1 MNEKIL
7 KRTTLSCIIIFALM
21 IAVHAFEAIVLRTD
35 ETILGENFINKV
47 FGIVL
52 VFIVLKLLNWRAGD
66 IGFARRG
73 LVKNASLG
81 LLLAIPSFAVSYLIE
96 ILILKGQGQDVSL
109 GIFTSGFSLTG
120 NAEIHTGIGFILMC
134 IFFNIIN
141 VVMEEGTFRG
151 LFYHITGTDHSR
163 NKALM
168 FQALLFG
175 IWHIVTPLHN
185 LIDGDMNV
193 ASFIGLSLGYIILA
207 GMMGIKWA
215 LLYNMTGSLYAG
227 MADHFFNNCIATNL
241 LHVTTSEGT
250 DDMMIVRVL
259 IAQLISFGVVIL
271 IWKRRRSGLKE
282 NGTVD
287 GTCKNSK
294 QLSIV

>member
-193 ASFIGLSLGYIILA
+193 ASFIGLSIGYIILA

>member
-120 NAEIHTGIGFILMC
+120 NAEIHTGIGIILMC

-151 LFYHITGTDHSR
+151 LFYHIAGTDHSR

>member
-81 LLLAIPSFAVSYLIE
+81 ILLAIPSFAVSYLIE

-193 ASFIGLSLGYIILA
+193 ASFIGLSIGYIILA

-241 LHVTTSEGT
+241 LHVTISEGT